1 MGVNSKLD
9 LQYTLTL
16 FFTSVIWTHSPC
28 IDPQPPN
35 PINTPLFGTPQYFS
49 CGLSRGFPAWMQA
62 TPMYT
67 KWEGASIHVKICI
80 TPHYSLCRRRSSIKH
95 GNFFDSGMNVWRIR
109 NLYFFLF
116 NLNEHQY
123 VNAIEFIKLNI
134 WHFFKFWWNM
144 FLVEGVDLLL
154 NS

>member
-1 MGVNSKLD
+1 MYWRYHNLFLIDWLTDWLIDWLIDWMLD
-9 LQYTLTL
+9 RCRRYQC
-16 FFTSVIWTHSPC
+16 IW
-28 IDPQPPN
+28 I
-35 PINTPLFGTPQYFS
+35 GR
-49 CGLSRGFPAWMQA
+49 GLK
-62 TPMYT
+62 TT
-67 KWEGASIHVKICI
+67 IHVKICI